1 MLSFLGDLAN
11 SDFTP
16 TTEIGDVS
24 QGEVKAGS
32 IDIVDRV
39 FSKAFQQ
46 LEDNQRRVLIAV
58 ALFDRDAPLGALY
71 YVSVYIYKLLVKPG
85 FHTCVS
91 RTHNNA
97 R

>member
-16 TTEIGDVS
+16 TTEIGAVS
-24 QGEVKAGS
+24 QEEVKAGS

-46 LEDNQRRVLIAV
+46 LDDNQRQVLIAV

-71 YVSVYIYKLLVKPG
+71 YVSFYI
-85 FHTCVS
+85 
-91 RTHNNA
+91 
-97 R
+97 